1 METPWISFKVDL
13 SKMSPSYWMLLGEG
27 RSKCDH
33 LANVPMSPDY
43 ARHHHVVTLTK
54 GVHATTAIEGNTLT
68 EQDVERIVRDS
79 PFPASDDYR
88 IREVEN
94 VLRAY
99 NDVKDQIAAGN
110 RPALTPQIIKQFNL
124 QVLQD
129 LELPTEVKPGQIR
142 EHSVVVGKYR
152 GPDAE
157 QCEWLLHELCSWLN
171 SNEFVGDGPMRI
183 PIAIIRASLV
193 HLYLAWI
200 HAFADGNGRTARL
213 CEYLVLVTSG
223 VPTSAAHLI
232 SNHCNNTRDEYYRQ
246 LQYASEIGGDVS
258 RFLNYCATGF
268 VKELH
273 EQLNSV
279 YARQF
284 RLTWSEY
291 VGAQVPG
298 RDLVIRERRR
308 LIAEELFGR
317 SVAAERVASLS
328 PDLAR
333 TYAHVTT
340 KTLARDL
347 EELTKVG
354 LLLRAE
360 GLYTANTRVL
370 LDFLPLAVPDEA
382 TP

>member
-1 METPWISFKVDL
+1 
-13 SKMSPSYWMLLGEG
+13 
-27 RSKCDH
+27 
-33 LANVPMSPDY
+33 MSPDY